1 MFHDFS
7 SSIISNLQTEINQ
20 MHITLAKPR
29 GFCAGVVRAI
39 DIVEQ
44 ALQLHGAPVY
54 VFHEIVHNRYVVE
67 NLKERGAIFVENI
80 EEIPQKAI
88 CIFSAHGVAAQIVE
102 QAAQRDLRA
111 IDATCPLV
119 TKVHAQARRYAEQG
133 CEIVIVGHLGHPE
146 VEGTRGQV
154 KAIVHVLC
162 SVEEVLALCVQ
173 NPAKLAYVTQTT
185 LSLDDTREIIS
196 ALENRF
202 PLIQG
207 PNLQDICYA
216 TQNRQHAIKTL
227 AHEVDILLVVGAKN
241 SSNSNRLKELGVQM
255 GIPSYLIAD
264 AQDLEQQWF
273 EQKPKVG
280 ITAGASA
287 PEILVQGVIE
297 KLQSWGISHVEE
309 MNGVEENVNFRVPVN
324 ALLQRNSFQ
333 TSVEKS

>member
-1 MFHDFS
+1 MKTH
-7 SSIISNLQTEINQ
+7 QINV
-20 MHITLAKPR
+20 TLAKPR

-67 NLKERGAIFVENI
+67 NLKQRGAIFVEKI
-80 EEIPQKAI
+80 EEIPRGSI

-102 QAAQRDLRA
+102 QAAQRDLHA
-111 IDATCPLV
+111 VDATCPLV
-119 TKVHAQARRYAEQG
+119 TKVHAQARRYADQG
-133 CEIVIVGHLGHPE
+133 CEITIIGHVGHPE

-154 KAIVHVLC
+154 SAPVHVLC
-162 SVEEVLALCVQ
+162 SIEEVAALSVQ

-185 LSLDDTREIIS
+185 LSLDDTHDIIA
-196 ALENRF
+196 ALRKRF

-216 TQNRQHAIKTL
+216 TQNRQQAIKTL
-227 AHEVDILLVVGAKN
+227 AITVDILLVVGAKN
-241 SSNSNRLKELGVQM
+241 SSNSNRLKELGTQM
-255 GIPSYLIAD
+255 GVSTYLIAD
-264 AQDLEQQWF
+264 AEDLEQIWF
-273 EQKPKVG
+273 ENAQKIG

-287 PEILVQGVIE
+287 PEILVQGVIA
-297 KLQSWGISHVEE
+297 KLQTWGVSHVEE
-309 MNGVEENVNFRVPVN
+309 MIGVEENVSFRVPVM
-324 ALLQRNSFQ
+324 ALQKKSFQ